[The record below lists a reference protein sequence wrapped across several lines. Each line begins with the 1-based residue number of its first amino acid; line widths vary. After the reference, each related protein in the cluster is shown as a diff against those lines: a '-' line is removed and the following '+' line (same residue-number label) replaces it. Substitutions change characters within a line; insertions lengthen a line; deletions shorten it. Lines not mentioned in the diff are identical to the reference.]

1 MNIWKSLT
9 QDKALAEFLLR
20 HLLKKI
26 DRSCLI
32 SEVTDRHTS
41 KTYNEVNHEP
51 LSAIV
56 ALRLC
61 FGTKEMESIVESEF
75 ARYKAMKSSYLLGP
89 FWDLKLWRFSL
100 LKIMTGWVLGCSKV
114 QICKQ

>member
-32 SEVTDRHTS
+32 SEVTDRNTS

-75 ARYKAMKSSYLLGP
+75 ARYTSHYIYWGSKTLASFLLC
-89 FWDLKLWRFSL
+89 WY
-100 LKIMTGWVLGCSKV
+100 I
-114 QICKQ
+114 

>member
-32 SEVTDRHTS
+32 SEVTDRNTS

-75 ARYKAMKSSYLLGP
+75 ARYTSWSVKFLYTSLYTWS
-89 FWDLKLWRFSL
+89 DL
-100 LKIMTGWVLGCSKV
+100 M
-114 QICKQ
+114 ICFDSELFPQNFV